1 MAESSRDTLL
11 SETICK
17 LQPDRTVYLR
27 GFNSF
32 AAAAT
37 IHNASSTGFQVSGTF
52 RDPADFAVAVLYDA
66 DNGFEHPSIR
76 YLPDFNFAG
85 LTLNFSLLYSDGVQP
100 IDSPKYN
107 WIDWATLDVVRAD
120 GTTANIPLWE
130 NATLGSGSFPAAAI
144 SINVNATKLQA
155 LDRLTLWYENV
166 AFDYTAPGGVQGTA
180 TYYWQAAGTTAS
192 ISVGSTVYTYNVTAA
207 GGEDPATI
215 AAGVA
220 AAASADPQV
229 AFAAGAGIVTF
240 QPKVNTGATVSVS
253 GYPLWLITDPPSA
266 YLANLFVE
274 QINGCD
280 WQAAN
285 TTYGLLATLN
295 GTPGTATSFSV
306 TAARYGTVNVS
317 GTSVAWSSGTQFTGL
332 TAGET
337 FLIGGTAFTI
347 AAVQS
352 ATQLALTPVSSGSP
366 APPASGAYVAPR
378 GGRDGNMIQLYSLAS
393 SPSTTFFDSAE
404 YQLSGGSSAVTWNVS
419 LNFTA
424 LGIDSI
430 RQCWLTFAPSLT
442 CAAYSPTSWLATF
455 SNWQLTEADGGTSV
469 SALQVAGPGSVRLEE
484 TSPSCIF
491 SGSWTQQS
499 GFYSKYFANATSVVN
514 DSITITYSCQ
524 FTHNLYIGTSLYG
537 ISAAAPTV
545 TLVENTQYNPAING
559 AFYSDRG
566 VAGITVDGDTET
578 LLDCRVNTGSELV
591 ARRLLR
597 SALAAGTHTV
607 VIRVAQAGAVYFDF
621 LEAAVLA
628 NVPDALTP
636 RPAISAAL
644 DFDTNET
651 YMLTPS
657 RLLWTMTKLGY
668 AGPINEYLGVFWW
681 NQRIASGA
689 TFSTAQITFGGT
701 FAGGDSIFLTFN
713 PPAGAQLGKS
723 VFADDTLATIAS
735 HFAAFIN
742 GSLVSAWASA
752 SGAVL
757 TITSRSQGSA
767 WDLALS
773 LQVSSAAGTA
783 TMSPAQPAPGVA
795 PEWVIDDSATPAI
808 NQAVSDWHADFYAQC
823 AAAGLTVVSSC
834 SMELVNPPAGYGAQ
848 YPSGSAVATATGF
861 GNLNSTQCA
870 AGASKLLAYQK
881 AVYRNI
887 AQLQAAAGL
896 TPYVQYGE
904 FLWWYFADPAGSGMA
919 YYDAET
925 AAAAKTALG
934 RPLRTF
940 LTPNDNPGV
949 NNSADALFLRDRL
962 RDYVGALVADIR
974 EAYPAV
980 RCEVLW
986 PYDVNYPTP
995 VGGTG
1000 GQLNRF
1006 VNLPVE
1012 WQQQP
1017 SSGLDSMKVEAL
1029 SFATSLR
1036 DLDLSNQAI
1045 RLFPGFGWPLSALR
1059 YLVPVF
1065 GSADPWERELA
1076 LVWAAGIPLANLW
1089 ALDHVCLFNLGVPE
1103 AQMERR
1109 SVVKTG

>member
-1 MAESSRDTLL
+1 MP
-11 SETICK
+11 ETIYK

-32 AAAAT
+32 AAAAS
-37 IHNASSTGFQVSGTF
+37 IHNASPTGFQVSGTF

-76 YLPDFNFAG
+76 YLPDFNFTG

-130 NATLGSGSFPAAAI
+130 NATLASGSFPAA
-144 SINVNATKLQA
+144 SSTVGVNAANLQA
-155 LDRLTLWYENV
+155 YDRITLWYENV
-166 AFDYTAPGGVQGTA
+166 AFDYTVPGGIQGTA
-180 TYYWQAAGTTAS
+180 TYYWQAAGTSAS
-192 ISVGSTVYTYNVTAA
+192 ISVGTTVYTYNVTAT
-207 GGEDPATI
+207 GGEDAATV

-220 AAASADPQV
+220 AAASVDPQV
-229 AFAAGAGIVTF
+229 SFTASGGVVTF
-240 QPKVNTGATVSVS
+240 SPKVNTGGSVNVS
-253 GYPLWLITDPPSA
+253 GYSLWLITDPPGA
-266 YLANLFVE
+266 QLANLFVG
-274 QINGCD
+274 QINSYN
-280 WQAAN
+280 WTAAN
-285 TTYGLLATLN
+285 TPHALLAALN
-295 GTPGTATSFSV
+295 GAPGTATSFTV

-317 GTSVAWSSGTQFTGL
+317 GASVNWSSGTQFTGL
-332 TAGET
+332 MAGDT
-337 FLIGGTAFTI
+337 FLINGVSYTI
-347 AAVQS
+347 ASVQS
-352 ATQLALTPVSSGSP
+352 PTQLTLSAP
-366 APPASGAYVAPR
+366 ASSGAYVAPR
-378 GGRDGNMIQLYSLAS
+378 GGRDGNMIQLYTLAT
-393 SPSTTFFDSAE
+393 SPSTTSFDNTQ
-404 YQLSGGSSAVTWNVS
+404 YQLGGGSSAVTWNIS

-442 CAAYSPTSWLATF
+442 CAAYTPTNWLATF
-455 SNWQLTEADGGTSV
+455 SNWQLIEADGGTSV

-484 TSPSCIF
+484 TSPACVF
-491 SGSWTQQS
+491 GGTWAQQS
-499 GFYSKYFANATSVVN
+499 GFYSKYFANVASAVN
-514 DSITITYSCQ
+514 DSVTITYSCQ
-524 FTHNLYIGTSLYG
+524 FAHNLYIGTSLYG
-537 ISAAAPTV
+537 TTTETSSV

-559 AFYSDRG
+559 TFYSDRG
-566 VAGITVDGDTET
+566 VAGIRVDGDSET

-597 SALAAGTHTV
+597 TGLAAGTHTV

-621 LEAAVLA
+621 LEAAVLSD
-628 NVPDALTP
+628 VPDALTP
-636 RPAISAAL
+636 RTNISAAL

-651 YMLTPS
+651 HMLTPS
-657 RLLWTMTKLGY
+657 RLLWMMTKLGY
-668 AGPINEYLGVFWW
+668 AGPVNEYLGVFWW
-681 NQRIASGA
+681 NQRVPSGA

-701 FAGGDSIFLTFN
+701 FAGGDSILLTFN
-713 PPAGAQLGKS
+713 PPSGAQLGKS
-723 VFADDTLATIAS
+723 VFPDDTPATIAN
-735 HFAAFIN
+735 HFAGFIN
-742 GSLVSAWASA
+742 SSLVSAWASA

-757 TITSRSQGSA
+757 TITARSQGAA
-767 WDLALS
+767 WDLAIA

-783 TMSPAQPAPGVA
+783 AMNPAQPEPGVP
-795 PEWVIDDSATPAI
+795 PEWIIDDSATPPL
-808 NQAVSDWHADFYAQC
+808 NQAVSDWHADFYAQS
-823 AAAGLTVVSSC
+823 AAAQLTVVTSC
-834 SMELVNPPAGYGAQ
+834 SMELVNPPSGYCAA
-848 YPSGSAVATATGF
+848 YPNGNAVSTATGF

-870 AGASKLLAYQK
+870 VGASKLLAYHK
-881 AVYRNI
+881 AVYRQI
-887 AQLQAAAGL
+887 AQLQSAAGL

-919 YYDAET
+919 YYDPETT
-925 AAAAKTALG
+925 AAAQAALG

-940 LTPNDNPGV
+940 MTPNDDPTV

-962 RDYVGALVADIR
+962 RDHVAALAADIR
-974 EAYPAV
+974 SAYPTV

-1000 GQLNRF
+1000 GQLNRY
-1006 VNLPVE
+1006 VNLPAE
-1012 WQQQP
+1012 WQQQA

-1036 DLDLSNQAI
+1036 NLDLSNQAI
-1045 RLFPGFGWPLSALR
+1045 QLFPGFGWPLSALR

-1065 GSADPWERELA
+1065 GSADPWQRELA

-1089 ALDHVCLFNLGVPE
+1089 ALDHVCLFNLAVPE
-1103 AQMERR
+1103 PNLERR
-1109 SVVKTG
+1109 SFVKTS